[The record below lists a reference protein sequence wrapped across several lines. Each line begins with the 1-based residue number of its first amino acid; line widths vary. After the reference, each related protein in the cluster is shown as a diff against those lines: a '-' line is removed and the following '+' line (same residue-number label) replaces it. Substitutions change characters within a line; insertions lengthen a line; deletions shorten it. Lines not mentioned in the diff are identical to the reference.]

1 MASSSVPL
9 LIFGSEGQLAQSFK
23 KLDAPARFVSRSE
36 CDFANPQGLASLL
49 EKFEP
54 EVVINCAAYN
64 LVDAA
69 EKDGVLAHQVNAEAP
84 RAIADW
90 CAKNAASL
98 IHYSTDYVY
107 SGEGSTP
114 WLETSPTA
122 PLNEYGRSKLAGE
135 QAVAA
140 SGCHHFILR
149 TSWLFSPF
157 GNNFVKTMLRLGA
170 ERESLRVVADQVGSP
185 TSTLDLART
194 TLQMLQHRDFGSLR
208 GVFHVTN
215 SGYASWH
222 EFAQAIFAEARR
234 LKFPLKVREVEAIPS
249 SLYPTPA
256 QRPHNSRLSPMK
268 LKQLFGL
275 ELQPW
280 PPALGES
287 LKLLR

>member
-1 MASSSVPL
+1 MASSDVPL
-9 LIFGSEGQLAQSFK
+9 LIFGREGQLAQSFK
-23 KLDAPARFVSRSE
+23 KLEPSARFVSRSE
-36 CDFANPQGLASLL
+36 CDFLKPESLISVL
-49 EKFEP
+49 EQIQP
-54 EVVINCAAYN
+54 EVVINCAAYTQ
-64 LVDAA
+64 VDAA
-69 EKDGVLAHQVNAEAP
+69 ETDVETVRQVNAKTP
-84 RAIADW
+84 QVIANW
-90 CAKNAASL
+90 CADNAASL

-107 SGEGSTP
+107 NGEGATP
-114 WLETSPTA
+114 WLEISNTA

-135 QAVAA
+135 QAIAS

-170 ERESLRVVADQVGSP
+170 ERENLRVVADQFGSP

-194 TLQMLQHRDFGSLR
+194 TLQMLAHKDFKSLS

-234 LKFPLKVREVEAIPS
+234 QHFPLKIQQVEAIPTS
-249 SLYPTPA
+249 AYPTPA
-256 QRPHNSRLSPMK
+256 SRPLNSRLSPMK

-280 PPALGES
+280 PSALNET
-287 LKLLR
+287 LKYLL